1 MWGVFLNVNDINL
14 CLTISLQSK
23 TGNTKL
29 AYSATIFFSYF
40 AILTIGGRKGENDN
54 ASMIYQAFLE
64 FAYPVSSLVST
75 RLRSGYGQ

>member
-14 CLTISLQSK
+14 CLTISPQSN

-29 AYSATIFFSYF
+29 AYSATLFFSYF
-40 AILTIGGRKGENDN
+40 AILTIGGSKGENDN

-64 FAYPVSSLVST
+64 FAYPVSSHIKKKTFL
-75 RLRSGYGQ
+75 Q